1 MLLKIFFDKT
11 LTYFFAPVIINI
23 ENNKNH
29 NSGERKRIMRTYLVR
44 NAPLE
49 PEGGD
54 GNKSV
59 DQVNAPLDIPEA
71 KTRAAARDSLEGR
84 RRGLLAILPF
94 LGPAFIASV
103 AYIDPGNYATNIQ
116 SGSSFGYNL
125 LWVIALANLM
135 AMLLQ
140 GMSAKLGIATGH
152 NLAEMCHLHFS
163 KPTTYVMWIV
173 SEIAA
178 MATDLAEF
186 LGASIAL
193 NLLFGIP
200 LLIATLITGV
210 ITYVILLLEHRG
222 FRPLEAVI
230 TGLVGI
236 IAVSYVIETFL
247 SHPDWG
253 QVGLHTILPWEGS
266 TSSILLSVG
275 IIGATV
281 MPHAIYL
288 HSSLTQK
295 RIIPRNESEAKRIF
309 KLSIPD
315 VVIAMT
321 LAGLVNI
328 AMLYMSAATFHA
340 HGQNTIADIGIAYK
354 TLTPLL
360 GSAASIIF
368 AVSLLASGLS
378 SSTVGT
384 MAGQVIMQGF
394 VGFTIPV
401 WIRRLVTMIPAV
413 LVAAIGINPTNT
425 LVISQVILS
434 FALPLPVITLVM
446 FTRRR
451 DIMGTLVN
459 KPLTNILAIACSVV
473 ILLLNIILLYMT
485 FAPMLGWWTLR

>member
-1 MLLKIFFDKT
+1 
-11 LTYFFAPVIINI
+11 
-23 ENNKNH
+23 
-29 NSGERKRIMRTYLVR
+29 MRTYQTR
-44 NAPLE
+44 TIPLE

-54 GNKSV
+54 RSNS
-59 DQVNAPLDIPEA
+59 DNQVNVPLDIPEA
-71 KTRAAARDSLEGR
+71 GTRAAARDSIEGR
-84 RRGLLAILPF
+84 RSGLLAVLPF

-116 SGSSFGYNL
+116 GGSAFGYNL
-125 LWVIALANLM
+125 LWVIVLANLM
-135 AMLLQ
+135 ALLLQ
-140 GMSAKLGIATGH
+140 TMSAKLGIATGH
-152 NLAEMCHLHFS
+152 NLAEMCRINFS
-163 KPTTYVMWIV
+163 KPTTYAMWVV

-186 LGASIAL
+186 LGASIAI

-210 ITYVILLLEHRG
+210 ITYVILLLERRG

-236 IAVSYVIETFL
+236 IALSYVIETFL
-247 SHPDWG
+247 SRPDWG
-253 QVGLHTILPWEGS
+253 QVGLHAVVPWEGG
-266 TSSILLSVG
+266 TTSILLSVG

-295 RIIPRNESEAKRIF
+295 RIIPRSEKEAKRIF
-309 KLSIPD
+309 NLSIPD
-315 VVIAMT
+315 VVIAMG
-321 LAGLVNI
+321 LAGLVNM
-328 AMLYMSAATFHA
+328 AMLYMAAATFHA
-340 HGQNTIADIGIAYK
+340 HGQSNIADIGVAYK

-401 WIRRLVTMIPAV
+401 WIRRLVTMVPAV
-413 LVAAIGINPTNT
+413 IVAAIGINPTNT
-425 LVISQVILS
+425 LVISQVVLS

-451 DIMGTLVN
+451 DIMGMLVN
-459 KPLTNILAIACSVV
+459 KPITNILAIACSVV
-473 ILLLNIILLYMT
+473 ILVLNVFLLYMT
-485 FAPMLGWWTLR
+485 FAPMLGWWTVS